1 MEETGRGF
9 AEGVQELDQKRNFI
23 EISVIYFS
31 ETIEK
36 ISAIVAH
43 VGVVRM
49 EIGGKAGG
57 VCVYEVEIGAVLIE
71 YLKWLA
77 ALC

>member
-43 VGVVRM
+43 VGAVRM
-49 EIGGKAGG
+49 KIGGKL
-57 VCVYEVEIGAVLIE
+57 GASASTK
-71 YLKWLA
+71 LKLEPF
-77 ALC
+77 